1 MKSGHIAHEGH
12 CLRNILSSLKSLIT
26 ELLLVVVVV
35 VVGAS
40 SAGQMLIATAAE

>member
-12 CLRNILSSLKSLIT
+12 CLRNVLSSLKSLIT
-26 ELLLVVVVV
+26 ELLLVVVV